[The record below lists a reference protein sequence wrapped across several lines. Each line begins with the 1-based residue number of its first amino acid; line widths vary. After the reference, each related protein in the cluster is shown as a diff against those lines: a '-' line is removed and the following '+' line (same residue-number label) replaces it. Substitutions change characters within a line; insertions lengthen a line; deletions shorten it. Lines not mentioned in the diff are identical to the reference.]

1 MALREKARLL
11 QANSAGSLR
20 DAGGEGGAEID
31 RLLNGDHVLAS
42 ETVAEQ
48 LRGLT
53 VPQLFHFGGSAN
65 S

>member
-11 QANSAGSLR
+11 RANSAGSLR

-31 RLLNGDHVLAS
+31 RLLCGDHVWAS

-48 LRGLT
+48 LGLT
-53 VPQLFHFGGSAN
+53 VPQLFHFGGR
-65 S
+65 